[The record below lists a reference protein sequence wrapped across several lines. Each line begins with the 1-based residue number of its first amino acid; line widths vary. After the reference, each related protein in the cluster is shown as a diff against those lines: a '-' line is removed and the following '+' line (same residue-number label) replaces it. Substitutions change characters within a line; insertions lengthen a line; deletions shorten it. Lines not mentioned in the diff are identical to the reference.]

1 MTSALALA
9 GGRIVRAGR
18 FSFAAGWAEV
28 WIASRP
34 ALPRDPG
41 SVLTEAELR
50 RYEQVRDPAAARE
63 FLGGRT
69 VMRSVLSR
77 HLAPGCCVTEPGRR
91 GRPQL
96 VRAPGWDVNLSHSA
110 GLIAVAVG
118 HGVRVGVD
126 VQSVGPLPAAD
137 ALAGRYFSAPD
148 RAWIDRHLP
157 EARCQAW
164 HQVWARREAYA
175 KATGAG
181 FSGIAHE
188 PRPADGYHHR
198 PLPVPPGYAGSV
210 VVLTTAIAEPDPV
223 PT

>member
-1 MTSALALA
+1 MRSAPALA
-9 GGRIVRAGR
+9 GGAIVRAGR
-18 FSFAAGWAEV
+18 FSFAEGWAEV

-34 ALPRDPG
+34 ALPRDPA

-50 RYEQVRDPAAARE
+50 RYERVRDPAAARE

-69 VMRSVLSR
+69 MMRSVLSR
-77 HLAPGCCVTEPGRR
+77 HLRPECAVTEPGRR

-96 VRAPGWDVNLSHSA
+96 VRAAGWDVNLSHSA

-137 ALAGRYFSAPD
+137 ALARRYFSAPD
-148 RAWIDRHLP
+148 RTWIDRHLP
-157 EARCQAW
+157 DARSQAW
-164 HQVWARREAYA
+164 HQVWARREAHA

-181 FSGIAHE
+181 FSGIARE
-188 PRPADGYHHR
+188 PRPSDGYHHR
-198 PLPVPPGYAGSV
+198 PLPVPPGYAGSL
-210 VVLTTAIAEPDPV
+210 VVLAS
-223 PT
+223 